1 MIPAFLLRFAIGKVG
16 ERFAKPLSYLMMAF
30 ALFLVLA
37 VAKCSYDRSVI
48 KNYEAETSGKII
60 KTNAEAQGAAAEQR
74 VNDTLSTQAAKDQR
88 DDEIRKAPD
97 RAPSAASV
105 RLGCERLR
113 RAGKDTSGLAPCA
126 GLEGP
131 AKAPADR

>member
-16 ERFAKPLSYLMMAF
+16 ERFAKPLSYLLMAF
-30 ALFLVLA
+30 ALFLALA

-48 KNYEAETSGKII
+48 KNYEAETSGQII
-60 KTNAEAQGAAAEQR
+60 KTNAEAQSAAAEER
-74 VNDTLSTQAAKDQR
+74 VNDTLSTQAAKDVR

-97 RAPSAASV
+97 GAPSAAAV
-105 RLGCERLR
+105 RLSCERLR
-113 RAGKDTSGLAPCA
+113 RAGKDTSGRAACA

-131 AKAPADR
+131 AKAGTNR